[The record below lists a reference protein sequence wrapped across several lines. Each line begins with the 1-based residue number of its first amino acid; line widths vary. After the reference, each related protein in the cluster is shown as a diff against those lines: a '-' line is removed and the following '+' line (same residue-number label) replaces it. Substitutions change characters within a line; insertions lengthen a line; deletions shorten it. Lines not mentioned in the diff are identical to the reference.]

1 MTTFKKY
8 KPKDLDDINL
18 GELSMKNIN
27 IIPNTIIYGEDGC
40 GKYTLMNLWLSHIF
54 GKDIYNIKKTIME
67 YKTTNKV
74 LELNIFYSNYHYIV
88 NPALYGIY
96 DKSFLQNF
104 INDVSNTSNISKS
117 IEGTKLYKIIVIQN
131 AEQLTLNA
139 QNALRSTIEKYINT
153 CRFIFLSKSLN
164 KIIEPII
171 SRCMCIKIPKPSN
184 DYILNILTKT
194 CDLNEFKYDENYQ
207 FDNVKLK
214 DIADNSD
221 GNIKKAIN
229 ILELCIID
237 ENNKL
242 SNFDEFNSTINTIV
256 NLILKKDAFLIYEI
270 RNEIFKLLVSC
281 QKPNAI
287 FKNLLI
293 CILKKINDNT
303 IKNNIINICSNV
315 QYKSIIGNRPIIFL
329 ENMIINII
337 KELQI
342 S

>member
-1 MTTFKKY
+1 MYQKY

-18 GELSMKNIN
+18 GNISMNNVN

-40 GKYTLMNLWLSHIF
+40 GKYTLMNLWLKNIF
-54 GKDIYNIKKTIME
+54 GKEIYNIKKTVME

-88 NPALYGIY
+88 NPSLYGIY

-171 SRCMCIKIPKPSN
+171 SRCMCIKIPKPN
-184 DYILNILTKT
+184 DDYVLDILAKT
-194 CDLNEFKYDENYQ
+194 CDLNKIEYNDKFEINSEFKLNEI
-207 FDNVKLK
+207 VKH
-214 DIADNSD
+214 SD
-221 GNIKKAIN
+221 GNIKKALN
-229 ILELCIID
+229 LLDLCII
-237 ENNKL
+237 ENNTNNA
-242 SNFDEFNSTINTIV
+242 NFDEFNETISNI
-256 NLILKKDAFLIYEI
+256 NDLILKKDLFLIYDI
-270 RNEIFKLLVSC
+270 RNLIYKLLVSC
-281 QKPNAI
+281 QKSNNI
-287 FKNLLI
+287 FKKLLI
-293 CILKKINDNT
+293 DLIRRIDSP
-303 IKNNIINICSNV
+303 IKRNKIINICTEM
-315 QYKSIIGNRPIIFL
+315 QYKSTLGNRPIIFL
-329 ENMIINII
+329 ENFIVNTI
-337 KELQI
+337 KEI